1 MSHFFV
7 GFDQAAK
14 ALAEAVFVHFI
25 EGVFIPQAAA
35 VRRKLVAQHHFAF
48 EQTKLQ
54 LKVHQNQTGVI
65 EQFFQH
71 VVGFVGQLAHPRQIL
86 FTHPAEGFAVGVV
99 DHRIVHSIV
108 FQEQVEQRR
117 IQLDTFF
124 NA

>member
-1 MSHFFV
+1 MRPSSGGGRLVELNAQAVSHFFV

-65 EQFFQH
+65 EQFFSTS
-71 VVGFVGQLAHPRQIL
+71 LAL
-86 FTHPAEGFAVGVV
+86 
-99 DHRIVHSIV
+99 
-108 FQEQVEQRR
+108 
-117 IQLDTFF
+117 
-124 NA
+124 